1 MTTTQKYSMTRGKA
15 EWRRIHLNDTLHF
28 SEFDSPRRA
37 DIKLCG
43 LLPYLNLIPDIIRY
57 LTLYTANSV
66 TCKGLRN
73 SKSYTPCVTDLG
85 DITFPSSRD
94 LYSYTFFYYIHTLAQ
109 KTYRDFYHSISIL

>member
-43 LLPYLNLIPDIIRY
+43 LLPYLNLIPDM
-57 LTLYTANSV
+57 
-66 TCKGLRN
+66 
-73 SKSYTPCVTDLG
+73 
-85 DITFPSSRD
+85 
-94 LYSYTFFYYIHTLAQ
+94 
-109 KTYRDFYHSISIL
+109 